1 MEESRKVY
9 GWLVRDG
16 NAAAGCSSMW
26 TGTRGGENYCGNL
39 LWQSGLTLLPPVI
52 TKRADF
58 KDFAHEIGHAF
69 GMDDIYKKS
78 EDGSVP
84 SFTLQQND
92 MAAYSRMQSDW
103 NGGCRGHGSC
113 GVRYYAP
120 QTSMSSIISR
130 LLMNGERS
138 DADNPLDITNGDIF
152 GVYYTS
158 GPNQTKIWH
167 KDAAMIA
174 FPWVYRNPTHQ

>member
-9 GWLVRDG
+9 GWLVCGR
-16 NAAAGCSSMW
+16 NAAAGCSYMW

-39 LWQSGLTLLPPVI
+39 LWQSGLALL
-52 TKRADF
+52 F
-58 KDFAHEIGHAF
+58 L
-69 GMDDIYKKS
+69 
-78 EDGSVP
+78 P